1 MAGARAVSRA
11 VEKNRGLTPHRR
23 KDIKNPRVKNKKRY
37 EARRALFSACL
48 SLQQACIRLGCLIL

>member
-23 KDIKNPRVKNKKRY
+23 KDIKNPRVKNKKRF
-37 EARRALFSACL
+37 ETKTKARRGQVRTTRA
-48 SLQQACIRLGCLIL
+48 